1 MSTIR
6 EFKPLSSTSGQNQ
19 YVLMALLIA
28 GAAFGIPEDVVNG
41 LYMAAVPVVMLVIEL
56 WKRVKSETPRWS
68 WNIVSYLGVIA
79 VTAIPGISGIVRE
92 LESIA
97 TFVQQNGFTTAI
109 FGLLFPL
116 VNQILAY
123 IRTRGQNKP
132 LPA

>member
-123 IRTRGQNKP
+123 IRTRSQNKP

>member
-1 MSTIR
+1 
-6 EFKPLSSTSGQNQ
+6 
-19 YVLMALLIA
+19 MALLIA

-41 LYMAAVPVVMLVIEL
+41 LYMAAVPVVMLVVEL

>member
-1 MSTIR
+1 MNNLVKFEPLQSTN
-6 EFKPLSSTSGQNQ
+6 GQNQ